1 MAPVLLVRPWPSACG
16 TVTFQSGQGSGAT
29 ALLPRPQP
37 DARVQALPHRH
48 GRPQPG
54 PGLDAQAAPLCVYY
68 APCSVCFFTKTLTVR
83 AVSHCLKITSLHPH
97 ALAGINLVLTCGS
110 SAFQK
115 ANKSRGDRDLRIP
128 FVPCPRRPRSGE
140 RPQALRLQPPPWRR
154 QPAAG
159 GPAHVSKTLLPSTAS
174 TRGIFDTRVEPGGFP
189 SVTLS
194 CPPRPLEGHSPAAG
208 AGGPRQPCPW
218 LLVLC
223 RGRGQSGGF
232 SQGAKEPDSDA
243 AHAPSFPCATRY
255 RLSHKGQPPGCDE
268 KGWHLGGPPVFAP
281 ELLGFGREPG
291 PGVVHGVT

>member
-1 MAPVLLVRPWPSACG
+1 MGGQDPRGSPGCRGSRALPPAAWPDSPPSSSSPAGIRTPEASGEGRRQKGDGKCSVGRGAAGGPDSAERPRGEPGRRGSVAPVLLVRPWPSACG

-37 DARVQALPHRH
+37 DARVQAPPHRH

-128 FVPCPRRPRSGE
+128 FVPFLVPGGPGAGSAPKPFGCSPLPGDVSQQQEARLTFPKPSSPPR
-140 RPQALRLQPPPWRR
+140 QAPVGFSTQESN
-154 QPAAG
+154 PAA
-159 GPAHVSKTLLPSTAS
+159 S
-174 TRGIFDTRVEPGGFP
+174 
-189 SVTLS
+189 
-194 CPPRPLEGHSPAAG
+194 
-208 AGGPRQPCPW
+208 
-218 LLVLC
+218 
-223 RGRGQSGGF
+223 
-232 SQGAKEPDSDA
+232 
-243 AHAPSFPCATRY
+243 
-255 RLSHKGQPPGCDE
+255 RL
-268 KGWHLGGPPVFAP
+268 
-281 ELLGFGREPG
+281 
-291 PGVVHGVT
+291 